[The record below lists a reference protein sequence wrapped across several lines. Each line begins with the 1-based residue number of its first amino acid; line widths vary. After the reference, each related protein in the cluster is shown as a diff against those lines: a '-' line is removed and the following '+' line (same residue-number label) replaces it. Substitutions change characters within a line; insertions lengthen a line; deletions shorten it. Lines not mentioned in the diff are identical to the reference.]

1 MKTESQKQL
10 EKYNINQLNTMLE
23 KVKDMLFFPLQNE
36 YKLSKTQLKEIKSDL
51 EDRISEL
58 SIINNQKNE

>member
-23 KVKDMLFFPLQNE
+23 KVEDMLFFPLQNE
-36 YKLSKTQLKEIKSDL
+36 YKLSKTQLKEMKSDL

-58 SIINNQKNE
+58 SIINN